1 MPETSIAPPPVP
13 ATRPAKPVSEALL
26 NEKVYFLPLPASIFS
41 S

>member
-26 NEKVYFLPLPASIFS
+26 NEKVKFLPLPASIS
-41 S
+41 SS